1 MKQTVIIKYNRSIE
15 RLPKDSCISIN
26 LLNMTNITNTMKKI
40 DRSKCLIESYTDG
53 VYTKAFNLEYVEL
66 FKTTLEMNT
75 NPRFKLVNTSM
86 KQGSKWYTYCVI
98 FKTKNIKE
106 DLLQGKIIKVKK
118 YMISELLD
126 DMDDINTLNIQKCI
140 DGDYW
145 IKVDNATINKYI
157 QERYGE

>member
-1 MKQTVIIKYNRSIE
+1 MIQTIIIKYNRSIE
-15 RLPKDSCISIN
+15 RLPEDNCICVN
-26 LLNMTNITNTMKKI
+26 LSNMTNMDTMEKI
-40 DRSKCLIESYTDG
+40 DRSKYLIESYTEG
-53 VYTKAFNLEYVEL
+53 VYTRAFNLDYVEL
-66 FKTTLEMNT
+66 FKTTLNMNT

-86 KQGSKWYTYCVI
+86 EQGRIWYTYCVM
-98 FKTKNIKE
+98 FKPNIIKE

-126 DMDDINTLNIQKCI
+126 DMDDINTLSIQKCM